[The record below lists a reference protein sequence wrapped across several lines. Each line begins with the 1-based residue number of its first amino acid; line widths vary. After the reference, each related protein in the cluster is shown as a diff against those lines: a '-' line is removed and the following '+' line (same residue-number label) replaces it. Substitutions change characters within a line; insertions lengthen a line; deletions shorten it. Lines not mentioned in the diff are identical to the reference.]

1 MSTNVLVYSIAHMV
15 DVERGSSLVRCR
27 FCLYILRAMLVNE
40 AVLDFL
46 PTQEVARLA
55 LVSRAHALLLKEQKS
70 VLRSVW
76 HGDMPASHRPL
87 FWQSYLP
94 ISE

>member
-1 MSTNVLVYSIAHMV
+1 MSIKVLVYSLTQGEVWAV
-15 DVERGSSLVRCR
+15 RPLVCPNGC
-27 FCLYILRAMLVNE
+27 FHIYMLVND

-46 PTQEVARLA
+46 PTQEVARMA
-55 LVSRAHALLLKEQKS
+55 LVSRAHWLLLREKKS

-76 HGDMPASHRPL
+76 NGDLPASHRPL
-87 FWQSYLP
+87 FWLSHLP

>member
-1 MSTNVLVYSIAHMV
+1 MRTKVLVYSLTQGRSMG
-15 DVERGSSLVRCR
+15 DSGPCLCLNRR
-27 FCLYILRAMLVNE
+27 FHIYMLVNE

-46 PTQEVARLA
+46 PTQEVAQMA
-55 LVSRAHALLLKEQKS
+55 LVSWAHCLLLKEKKS

-76 HGDMPASHRPL
+76 QGNLPASHRPL
-87 FWQSYLP
+87 FWQSHLP